1 MKKYLGF
8 IIGGV
13 VLAGIVIWV
22 VFYTINN
29 RKSTDVFSKK
39 SSANSEAQA
48 IISKDLDRFYPSSAR
63 EVVRFYQRI
72 NVCLMTK
79 EYTEDEFYKLV
90 DQMRALFDDE
100 LLEKNPRGTHAE
112 TLYYEV
118 ETFKKEGRSIPI
130 TNLQLESQAEKY
142 KKDGKNMASIVAL
155 FVIKDKKGIT
165 KSYEKFVLREDEN
178 GNWKILG
185 WELTEPV
192 DFLE

>member
-100 LLEKNPRGTHAE
+100 LFEKNPRGTHAE
-112 TLYYEV
+112 KLYYEV